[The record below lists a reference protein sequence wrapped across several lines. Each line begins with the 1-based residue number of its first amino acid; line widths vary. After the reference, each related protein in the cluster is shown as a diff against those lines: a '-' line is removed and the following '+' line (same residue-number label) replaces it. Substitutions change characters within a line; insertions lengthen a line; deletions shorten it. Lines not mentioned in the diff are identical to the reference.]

1 MHFCGE
7 GGILTYILPHF
18 ISFHKIYNN
27 QHFIYGIILYYFAIF
42 RIKLGDYL
50 GDYYIFALKKEIM
63 VIAYKHSISV
73 SLGNKYKNGAYSI
86 RLRVCYGRK
95 RTDLHTRL
103 SATTAQ
109 WDTKRQ
115 RYKQGC
121 SINGTPYNI
130 LNSTIDTY
138 IGFVNDYFNKASL
151 REALPTLD
159 ELKRQYNYTF
169 KQSPQKQSGEFFYAF
184 DQYIKTRSETRHWTT
199 EYKEMF
205 TRVCNSL
212 KTFKS
217 DLRFTDFSTEFLNKY
232 LNFLSSTMYNDKIG
246 KVLSMLREFLKYAN
260 QKNFPVNKEF
270 FEFDPNLPKSQKAI
284 RYLTLDELQ
293 RIIQLPLKK
302 GSALDMTRDFFVF
315 QCFTALR
322 YSDLKRLKNENIRQ
336 TDSGYLIDIL
346 TEKDN
351 DRISFPL
358 SQVATDIY
366 LKYKNNLYDNNVVF
380 PVISNQKY
388 NEHLKELG
396 RLAEL
401 QGHWIDYQY
410 RLKEVEEI
418 RTPKA
423 NLTSHTA
430 RRTFITTAL
439 NEGISESL
447 IAQITSHA
455 DIEIMRPYITT
466 TERGKQMVIDALD
479 KATMNVSKIGN

>member
-1 MHFCGE
+1 M
-7 GGILTYILPHF
+7 
-18 ISFHKIYNN
+18 
-27 QHFIYGIILYYFAIF
+27 
-42 RIKLGDYL
+42 GDYL
-50 GDYYIFALKKEIM
+50 GDYFTFAYKICSAM
-63 VIAYKHSISV
+63 VVAYKHNISV
-73 SLGNKYKNGAYSI
+73 GLGNQYKNGSCCVRIRVTYSGNRI
-86 RLRVCYGRK
+86 
-95 RTDLHTRL
+95 DLHTKL
-103 SATTAQ
+103 SATSTE
-109 WDTKRQ
+109 WDAKRQ

-121 SINGTPYNI
+121 CINGTPYNI
-130 LNSTIDTY
+130 LNSTIDSY
-138 IGFVNDYFNKASL
+138 INYIHDYFNKASL
-151 REALPTLD
+151 REVIPTLK
-159 ELKRQYNYTF
+159 ELKEQFNYAF
-169 KQSPQKQSGEFFYAF
+169 KQSAHQADEFFF
-184 DQYIKTRSETRHWTT
+184 IFQKYIDERSVTRQWSK
-199 EYKEMF
+199 EYKDMF
-205 TRVCNSL
+205 TRVLKSL
-212 KTFKS
+212 KTFKV
-217 DLRFTDFSTEFLNKY
+217 DIRFTDFSNEIMNSYINY
-232 LNFLSSTMYNDKIG
+232 LAQTMYNDKID
-246 KVLSMLREFLKYAN
+246 KVLSMLKEFLKYAN

-270 FEFDPNLPKSQKAI
+270 FGFDPNLPKSQKAI
-284 RYLTLDELQ
+284 RYLTVDELQ
-293 RIIQLPLKK
+293 CIINLPLEK

-366 LKYKNNLYDNNVVF
+366 LKYKNNIYDNNVVF

-401 QGHWIDYQY
+401 QGYWIDYQY

-418 RTPKA
+418 KTPKA

-455 DIEIMRPYITT
+455 DIEIMRPYITA
-466 TERGKQMVIDALD
+466 TERGKQMVINALD
-479 KATMNVSKIGN
+479 KATMNVSKIGK